1 MCDQRVWKV
10 WIDES
15 ASMIDWIDPI
25 LTGAGFACEF
35 DANNQDPTGGIYYI
49 SYSEHFY
56 TNPNVGMGEA
66 RGDILERYIA
76 SLGHSVAY
84 DTCLVELEREEGK
97 AAVRLCRGNL
107 GSSCRRAAPLLSRS
121 NDNAFPASAQSL
133 MPSSCACYYN
143 VRTVG
148 LLPAVLPPN
157 GPTLVRGC
165 LLRSERLPMSAIFT
179 RSCATSALLN
189 LRLQSSFWGN
199 ASAGRFRVRRPAR
212 RRPPRRTRRPRWR
225 RPPRSERPCKSGAC
239 IRALRMSRAALCTS
253 CRAGARWHP
262 RNL

>member
-107 GSSCRRAAPLLSRS
+107 GSSCHSGS
-121 NDNAFPASAQSL
+121 SL
-133 MPSSCACYYN
+133 IE
-143 VRTVG
+143 
-148 LLPAVLPPN
+148 PP
-157 GPTLVRGC
+157 
-165 LLRSERLPMSAIFT
+165 E
-179 RSCATSALLN
+179 
-189 LRLQSSFWGN
+189 
-199 ASAGRFRVRRPAR
+199 
-212 RRPPRRTRRPRWR
+212 
-225 RPPRSERPCKSGAC
+225 
-239 IRALRMSRAALCTS
+239 
-253 CRAGARWHP
+253 
-262 RNL
+262 

>member
-35 DANNQDPTGGIYYI
+35 DDNNQDPTGGIYYI

-56 TNPNVGMGEA
+56 TNPNGGMGEA
-66 RGDILERYIA
+66 RGDILGRCIA
-76 SLGHSVAY
+76 SIGYSVTC
-84 DTCLVELEREEGK
+84 DTCLVELEHEEGQ
-97 AAVRLCRGNL
+97 AAVRLRRGNL
-107 GSSCRRAAPLLSRS
+107 GSSRRRAAPLLSRP
-121 NDNAFPASAQSL
+121 NDNAFSASAQSL
-133 MPSSCACYYN
+133 MPSSCACCYN
-143 VRTVG
+143 ARAVG
-148 LLPAVLPPN
+148 LLPAAPPT
-157 GPTLVRGC
+157 GGSTPVRGC

-179 RSCATSALLN
+179 RSCVTSAPP
-189 LRLQSSFWGN
+189 RS
-199 ASAGRFRVRRPAR
+199 PP